1 MATVKCAFGKRGRVI
16 PNDEMMKM
24 IRNYEGPDR
33 IETLKWDN
41 IYIVHNNNNI
51 FSEMEEW
58 F

>member
-1 MATVKCAFGKRGRVI
+1 MATVKCAFGKRWRVI
-16 PNDEMMKM
+16 TKDEMMKM
-24 IRNYEGPDR
+24 IRNYEGHDR
-33 IETLKWDN
+33 IETLKQDN

>member
-1 MATVKCAFGKRGRVI
+1 MATVKCAFGNRGRVI
-16 PNDEMMKM
+16 PKDEMMKM

>member
-1 MATVKCAFGKRGRVI
+1 MATVKCAFGKRGRII
-16 PNDEMMKM
+16 PKDERMKM
-24 IRNYEGPDR
+24 IRNYEGHDR
-33 IETLKWDN
+33 IEALTWDN

>member
-1 MATVKCAFGKRGRVI
+1 MATVKCAFGKRGQII
-16 PNDEMMKM
+16 PKDEMMKM
-24 IRNYEGPDR
+24 IRNYEVPDR

>member
-1 MATVKCAFGKRGRVI
+1 MATVKCAFGKRGRII
-16 PNDEMMKM
+16 PKDEMKKM
-24 IRNYEGPDR
+24 TRNFESPDR
-33 IETLKWDN
+33 LEALKWDN

>member
-16 PNDEMMKM
+16 PKGEMMKM
-24 IRNYEGPDR
+24 IRNYEVPDR

>member
-16 PNDEMMKM
+16 PKYEMMNM
-24 IRNYEGPDR
+24 IRNYECHDR

>member
-1 MATVKCAFGKRGRVI
+1 MATVKCSFGKRGRAI
-16 PNDEMMKM
+16 PKDEMMKM
-24 IRNYEGPDR
+24 IRNYEIPDR